1 MMGPQVFTLPPL
13 IIIPGTEMTWAQF
26 EHHCV
31 LASLRSQ
38 PEPKIRDQAELSSD
52 KMLAAQLKDRIF
64 QFLCSPQLLNQPANL
79 RAVAGALCRR
89 KLLLWRTFPF
99 DDLPVEIV
107 INIFRYAVWS
117 THGPPEGLLSRF
129 HLTWVCRRWR
139 NIAVLDQTLWS
150 AILFSDL
157 KIGYARSILFFQRA
171 GTATLDLRIE
181 DDEKTR
187 VTPAQPMTADDMQR
201 LMDILT
207 TKSSQIRMFIAVV
220 KMWPPILVLLDRL
233 HKSSRSLQQLERIEI
248 HRTGRPYHWDGP
260 DYPLSDY
267 QHALALCD
275 GRTRR
280 VKFICL
286 NGIHLDWEKCRLANL
301 TILDLRRM
309 PPHLGPSL
317 ERFREML
324 KSSPNLRK
332 LSLDGAGPVEP
343 PGRAANSY
351 APVFLPRLESFV
363 LGDVFAEYA
372 AFCAGIIHAP
382 NVCEVTLL
390 NLVGED
396 HTPVIEALTGK
407 FPELLMATLYAL
419 RVPKSRQNAKAVAE
433 WLLSIPKVRFMR
445 MAMMKPHLFAN
456 FFVDGRLHLRDDI
469 PLIVTLEESEA
480 ILGNGP
486 IILCPQLE
494 AIEVQ
499 LIDHDSVINFAY
511 GRAKD
516 GVPLRRLYVH
526 KEWMESLNAREK
538 AALQRFGPDL
548 LYVTRPM
555 TLTPLENEIWKP
567 FGGRP

>member
-1 MMGPQVFTLPPL
+1 MDPQVYTLPPQ
-13 IIIPGTEMTWAQF
+13 IIIPGTEMTWMQF
-26 EHHCV
+26 EYQCV
-31 LASLRSQ
+31 LGSLRNQ
-38 PEPKIRDQAELSSD
+38 PEPKIRDQAELLFS

-64 QFLCSPQLLNQPANL
+64 LFLCSPQLLNQPANL
-79 RAVAGALCRR
+79 RAVAGALCKR

-99 DDLPVEIV
+99 NDLPVEIV
-107 INIFRYAVWS
+107 VDIFRYAIWS
-117 THGPPEGLLSRF
+117 TLGSPEGILSRF

-139 NIAVLDQTLWS
+139 HIAVLDQTLWNT
-150 AILFSDL
+150 ILFRDL
-157 KIGYARSILFFQRA
+157 KIGYAQSILFFQRA

-181 DDEKTR
+181 DNEKTR
-187 VTPAQPMTADDMQR
+187 VKPDKPMTADDMQR

-220 KMWPPILVLLDRL
+220 EMWPPVLVLLDRL

-248 HRTGRPYHWDGP
+248 HRTGRPYRWDGP

-280 VKFICL
+280 VNFICL

-301 TILDLRRM
+301 TTLDLRRM

-332 LSLDGAGPVEP
+332 LCLDGAGPVEP
-343 PGRAANSY
+343 PGRGANPY
-351 APVFLPRLESFV
+351 APVFLPRLESFIV
-363 LGDVFAEYA
+363 GDVFAKYA
-372 AFCAGIIHAP
+372 AFCAGTIHAP

-396 HTPVIEALTGK
+396 HTPLIKALTGK
-407 FPELLMATLYAL
+407 FPELLMVTLHAL
-419 RVPKSRQNAKAVAE
+419 CVPKSPQNAKVMAE

-445 MAMMKPHLFAN
+445 MTKMKPHLFAN

-469 PLIVTLEESEA
+469 PHIVTLEESKA

-499 LIDHDSVINFAY
+499 HIDHGSAINFAY

-516 GVPLRRLYVH
+516 GVPLRRLYAH
-526 KEWMESLNAREK
+526 KEWVESLNPHEK
-538 AALQRFGPDL
+538 AALQTFGPDL
-548 LYVTRPM
+548 LHVTRPL
-555 TLTPLENEIWKP
+555 TLTPLESEIWNQ